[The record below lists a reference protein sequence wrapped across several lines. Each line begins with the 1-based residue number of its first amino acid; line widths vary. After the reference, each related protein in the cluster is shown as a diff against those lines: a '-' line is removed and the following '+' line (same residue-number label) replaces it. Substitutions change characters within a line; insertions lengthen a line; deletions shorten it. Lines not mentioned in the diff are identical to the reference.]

1 MHDLT
6 KKSFEL
12 YNSIGY
18 LDRLHSIY
26 PMNSN
31 EIRQIDPTLCS
42 ELKIYFEERDTLN
55 LFNLLLSLDK
65 FPVKDS
71 YKAFFGRC
79 KKYER
84 ESIIRAN
91 SSTVERICERI
102 YALGFNKMIE
112 AISEPKE
119 TNRQIG
125 PMFPNWIRSQYPT
138 YSDFDSFINATDK
151 ISVLAASDSSLIA
164 FATRKLGIS
173 LPKGTDGKEKGLDL
187 VAKINTSNKPIY
199 VIGEA
204 KFLTDFGGHQNAQL
218 NDALNLILNSEFKYS
233 NNNFDVIRVAILDG
247 VCWID
252 SSGDKMVKRLKCLN
266 DSQLALSALYLDDLF
281 NSLK

>member
-1 MHDLT
+1 MHILT

-12 YNSIGY
+12 YDSPGY
-18 LDRLHSIY
+18 LDKLHSIY
-26 PMNSN
+26 PMNLN
-31 EIRQIDPTLCS
+31 EVRQICPDLQS

-79 KKYER
+79 KKHER
-84 ESIIRAN
+84 ADIIKAN
-91 SSTVERICERI
+91 AITVERICQRI
-102 YALGFNKMIE
+102 YDLGFDKMIE

-138 YSDFDSFINATDK
+138 YSDFDSFINSTDK
-151 ISVLAASDSSLIA
+151 ISILAASDSSLIT

-187 VAKINTSNKPIY
+187 VAKINTSTKPIY
-199 VIGEA
+199 IIGEA

-233 NNNFDVIRVAILDG
+233 NKDFDVVRVAILDG
-247 VCWID
+247 VCWIN
-252 SSGDKMVKRLKCLN
+252 SSGDKMVKRLKGLN
-266 DSQLALSALYLDDLF
+266 DSQLALSALYLDELF
-281 NSLK
+281 NSFK